1 VITEPVAPEMLH
13 AWAIYLRA
21 SEEARRRGDRRTG
34 TDHILLALLEDPSVE
49 AMVGVNLQQA
59 RQALDSL
66 DREALA
72 AVGLGP
78 GIDAPP
84 LPMRAVP
91 KKPRIRDVAKRD
103 RFRMTP
109 AAKKV
114 LEEAYKPKG
123 HRKLQV
129 TGPEVLAQ
137 ILALQPPDP
146 AAVLLDAL
154 GVNTSA
160 LRRQLDLPSEAG
172 HETDSDVAVAFKGR
186 KRG

>member
-1 VITEPVAPEMLH
+1 
-13 AWAIYLRA
+13 
-21 SEEARRRGDRRTG
+21 
-34 TDHILLALLEDPSVE
+34 
-49 AMVGVNLQQA
+49 
-59 RQALDSL
+59 
-66 DREALA
+66 
-72 AVGLGP
+72 
-78 GIDAPP
+78 
-84 LPMRAVP
+84 MRAVP
-91 KKPRIRDVAKRD
+91 KKPRIRDVAKKD

-154 GVNTSA
+154 RVNRADTRQRLGV
-160 LRRQLDLPSEAG
+160 
-172 HETDSDVAVAFKGR
+172 GR
-186 KRG
+186 AAA

>member
-1 VITEPVAPEMLH
+1 VTTEPVVPEMLH
-13 AWAIYLRA
+13 AWAIYLQA

-49 AMVGVNLQQA
+49 AVLGVSLQQA

-66 DREALA
+66 DCEALGTL
-72 AVGLGP
+72 GLGS
-78 GIDAPP
+78 GADAPA

-91 KKPRIRDVAKRD
+91 KRPRIRDVAKKD

-137 ILALQPPDP
+137 ILVLKPPDP
-146 AAVLLDAL
+146 AAVLLGAL
-154 GVNTSA
+154 GVNTSDA
-160 LRRQLDLPSEAG
+160 LHELASALAQPDQTEGRR
-172 HETDSDVAVAFKGR
+172 
-186 KRG
+186 

>member
-1 VITEPVAPEMLH
+1 MTTEPVAPEMLH
-13 AWAIYLRA
+13 AWAIYLRG

-49 AMVGVNLQQA
+49 AVLGVSLQQA

-72 AVGLGP
+72 ALGLGSDA
-78 GIDAPP
+78 DAPA

-114 LEEAYKPKG
+114 LEAAYKPKG

-146 AAVLLDAL
+146 AAVLLGEL

-160 LRRQLDLPSEAG
+160 ALHELASALAQPDPTRGRR
-172 HETDSDVAVAFKGR
+172 
-186 KRG
+186 

>member
-1 VITEPVAPEMLH
+1 MTTEPVVPAMLH
-13 AWAIYLRA
+13 AWGIYLQA

-34 TDHILLALLEDPSVE
+34 TDHILLALFEDPSVE
-49 AMVGVNLQQA
+49 AVLGVSLPQA

-72 AVGLGP
+72 AMGLGA
-78 GIDAPP
+78 GADAPP

-91 KKPRIRDVAKRD
+91 KKPRIRDVARKD

-137 ILALQPPDP
+137 ILALRPPDP
-146 AAVLLDAL
+146 AAVLLGAL
-154 GVNTSA
+154 GVNTSEV
-160 LRRQLDLPSEAG
+160 LRRLDAATDLAG
-172 HETDSDVAVAFKGR
+172 
-186 KRG
+186 